1 MCKILPSLSR
11 RLIAILFLMAMTS
24 VAWASTAPAK
34 AEESMHQN
42 SARHAELLILQQ
54 KLQDDTDLLQFSQ
67 SYLEKLRENN
77 ELQGSEAVGFVQP
90 AEVEEA
96 KFKVELAD
104 VQIEKINLELSSAQ
118 SQIPLLQSYIS
129 QYEQQL
135 IKARARHA
143 DEFAEVLDER
153 LTLERQKLNYEQE
166 RVKKLTA
173 LLAIANEI
181 YSLEQDKLNRRTE
194 QLRLEQV
201 ASIWKDQ
208 QAQEAKLLEV
218 QSSWEQK
225 LTQYRQALDK
235 TRPLQSPPT
244 AAQQA
249 LLDDIAQAQEYMQLT
264 HIQLTMTRMDTL
276 LRDLSKR
283 DATSLTNY
291 RQIEL
296 SERLGRLQKELQGSQ
311 TLVEN
316 QQALLERQLQ
326 MLKQPGARHALS
338 GASKSRLTEIYSSL
352 LLEYQATD
360 KSIKQMTERLNKLQ
374 TNLMEGVRQSW
385 QTRQQLPHDLE
396 SWKQFGQDM
405 WTLPQ
410 LTYQSLVSAYDQMV
424 NNLSSASG
432 LIWTLL
438 FAFIGGWISACLWI
452 RRRLA
457 GFLANARDKGL
468 SFSAN
473 AFIILAQLI
482 YRNISGITLFG
493 ALLILLS
500 LLDVS
505 ANNMVALI
513 SLGAVWFFY
522 RTATGLARISLFEN
536 IWDLS
541 GSDVTLYQG
550 LRWSLG
556 LGSFIIALT
565 VLAHYLPLP
574 QGIVASFDRLFML
587 VLLGVSIPLLRGW
600 RVLPSI
606 IAKEGKTKP
615 YVRRVTHWLGFLIPL
630 TLFSNAIIGLVGYVN
645 LAWIIWIAESQFLLV
660 LTAMVLARG
669 LLGDTMEM
677 LAKLMIRNLK
687 SGWVWTESV
696 LKPLH
701 TVLYLLIYYLAGYA
715 LFYMYGFDHNPKVM
729 ERLAILATK
738 PIIQISGISITVYNV
753 LQFVIL
759 LMVIR
764 WAAKWSREFAYRFI
778 FAKYK
783 DKGLRNSMAVFTQYA
798 TILVGAFVILK
809 VIGIDLTTLTVV
821 LGALAVG
828 IGFGLQSIANN
839 IVSGILLLI
848 ERPFRAGDI
857 ITLGTHEGEV
867 THIGV
872 RATTIK
878 TWDNMDVIIPNAE
891 TVSQALT
898 NWTHHDSIVRT
909 TLDLNIAFQENP
921 YQAQAIIMQVL
932 RRHASVVSFPEPS
945 TLLTDFASYSLK
957 FQVRFFI
964 DLSLGKSRTEVRSEV
979 LFAIWDSL
987 RAAGIEIP
995 YPHQSV
1001 EIVNPPKIV
1010 R

>member
-1 MCKILPSLSR
+1 MNI
-11 RLIAILFLMAMTS
+11 FLQGLGRQFIVTVIFMMVTC
-24 VAWASTAPAK
+24 VAWGAVSSPK
-34 AEESMHQN
+34 AEEAMLHN
-42 SARHAELLILQQ
+42 SAKHAELLILQQ
-54 KLQDDTDLLQFSQ
+54 KLQDDTDLLEFSQ
-67 SYLEKLRENN
+67 AHLEKLRKNN
-77 ELQGSEAVGFVQP
+77 EIADSSERGYVEPKQ
-90 AEVEEA
+90 VEEA
-96 KFKVELAD
+96 KFNLELAG
-104 VQIEKINLELSSAQ
+104 VQVEKVKLELSSTQ
-118 SQIPLLQSYIS
+118 TEIPLLEGYIS

-135 IKARARHA
+135 IKARARNS
-143 DEFAEVLDER
+143 DEFAAVLDER
-153 LTLERQKLNYEQE
+153 LSLERQKLLYERE
-166 RVKKLTA
+166 RVKKLTQ
-173 LLAIANEI
+173 LLGIVTEI
-181 YSLEQDKLNRRTE
+181 HTLEQDNLNRATE

-208 QAQEAKLLEV
+208 QAQEANLLKE
-218 QSSWEQK
+218 QAHWEQK
-225 LTQYRQALDK
+225 LSQYRQALDK
-235 TRPLQSPPT
+235 LRPLQSPPT

-249 LLDDIAQAQEYMQLT
+249 LLDDIAQAQEHMQLT
-264 HIQLTMTRMDTL
+264 HIQLTLTRMDTL

-283 DATSLTNY
+283 EAANLASY
-291 RQIEL
+291 RQTEL
-296 SERLGRLQKELQGSQ
+296 SERVARLKAELVGTQIQ
-311 TLVEN
+311 VEN
-316 QQALLERQLQ
+316 QEMILARQLE

-338 GASKSRLTEIYSSL
+338 GASKNRLTDMYTDL
-352 LLEYQATD
+352 QTDYHTTD
-360 KSIKQMTERLNKLQ
+360 KNIHELMTRIEKLQ
-374 TNLMEGVRQSW
+374 ANLLVGARQTW
-385 QTRQQLPHDLE
+385 QTRQQLPRDLE
-396 SWKQFGQDM
+396 GWSQFAKDL

-424 NNLSSASG
+424 MNLSNASAI
-432 LIWTLL
+432 IWLL
-438 FAFIGGWISACLWI
+438 LLVLMSAWISACIWV
-452 RRRLA
+452 RRRLSE
-457 GFLANARDKGL
+457 FLSSARDLGL

-473 AFIILAQLI
+473 AFIVVAQLV
-482 YRNISGITLFG
+482 YRNITGITLFG
-493 ALLILLS
+493 ALLILS
-500 LLDVS
+500 TLLNVS

-522 RTATGLARISLFEN
+522 RIATGLARISLFEN

-541 GSDVTLYQG
+541 GSDVVLYQG

-574 QGIVASFDRLFML
+574 QSIVASFDRLFML

-606 IAKEGKTKP
+606 IAKEGKTKS
-615 YVRRVTHWLGFLIPL
+615 YIRRTTYLLGLFIPL
-630 TLFSNAIIGLVGYVN
+630 SLFSTAIIGLIGYVN
-645 LAWIIWIAESQFLLV
+645 LAWIIWIAEGQFLMV
-660 LTAMVLARG
+660 LTAVVLARG

-677 LAKLMIRNLK
+677 LAKTLIRNLK

-696 LKPLH
+696 LKPMH
-701 TVLYLLIYYLAGYA
+701 TVLYLLIYFVAGFA
-715 LFYMYGFDHNPKVM
+715 LFHMYGLDHNPKVM
-729 ERLAILATK
+729 ERLTILATK
-738 PIIQISGISITVYNV
+738 PLIQMGGISITVFNV

-798 TILVGAFVILK
+798 TIMLGAFVILK

-839 IVSGILLLI
+839 MVSGILLLI

-857 ITLGTHEGEV
+857 ITLGAHEGEV

-909 TLDLNIAFQENP
+909 TLDINIDYSENP

-932 RRHASVVSFPEPS
+932 RRHAAVVSFPDPS
-945 TLLTDFASYSLK
+945 VLLTDFAVYSLK
-957 FQVRFFI
+957 FQVRYFI
-964 DLSLGKSRTEVRSEV
+964 DLSLGKSRAEVRSEV

-987 RAAGIEIP
+987 RASGIEIP
-995 YPHQSV
+995 FPHQSV
-1001 EIVNPPKIV
+1001 EIVKSS
-1010 R
+1010 